1 METPPYSDCELGSA
15 RPKIA
20 AQKRQGLQITEAIR
34 REGKPVGFVRQIVE
48 NADGMRSHNHIAG
61 RVLLVALTLW
71 ALAMIIP
78 DFYRLYQPLG
88 SFGFYAN
95 NDGVITDVQ
104 GPFLQ
109 KADSPAFQAGL
120 RAGDRLDLDQMRCIP
135 ISTLRCASAMAAL
148 GGFRLVTNQRHSELV
163 MAAAPGRP
171 VREINLIAKQRPYS
185 GWVLVVLLL
194 DQIAAIL
201 VILAAGWLVWTRP
214 GIMTWGFFLYVI
226 WFNPGQSA
234 QYYAALQL
242 YSPIALLTQNL
253 AGAIAQGAGLV
264 GFIWFAFRAPTDETT
279 PRWHP
284 VERSLP
290 FIAVLLALLL
300 ASSYANLLGYPTE
313 MVTRA
318 GVASG
323 LVVAALG
330 FVILLARQHELPP
343 QDYQRLRWV
352 IWGCVIGLPA
362 LVFADAGT
370 TTTLL
375 DFLWPNYSPPEQLWG
390 LLYLVNGVLCL
401 LVSEAVR
408 RPYVVKVSIPLRR
421 VTILGLLLSLPILF
435 LHEGIDHVRE
445 GISEKVTL
453 PAWAWIGIAAVILFL
468 TSKIHDTAVHYL
480 DWLFNRSVAR
490 AGERLGEAVL
500 KSKSYG
506 EIDAHLVQG
515 VHNALGLASASIFR
529 EQDHVF
535 RRTAADHAWDDATR
549 VLDPKDSLLEHAHAH
564 RPYDVDPTAAARSQL
579 PNGLTRPILAVPV
592 GDRLRCLGLAL
603 YGPHATGNA
612 LSHEER
618 SMLADLADK
627 AASAFMQINDG
638 QLRRRIAALENE
650 LATIAAKLATV
661 SPRSATPFSAA
672 IETD

>member
-1 METPPYSDCELGSA
+1 
-15 RPKIA
+15 
-20 AQKRQGLQITEAIR
+20 
-34 REGKPVGFVRQIVE
+34 
-48 NADGMRSHNHIAG
+48 MRSYRHIAG
-61 RVLLVALTLW
+61 RALLVALTFW

-95 NDGVITDVQ
+95 NDGIITDVT
-104 GPFLQ
+104 GPFHKQ
-109 KADSPAFQAGL
+109 TNSPAFQAGL
-120 RAGDRLDLDQMRCIP
+120 RAGDKLDLEQMRCIP

-148 GGFRLVTNQRHSELV
+148 GGFRLVTNQRRAELV
-163 MAAAPGRP
+163 MAATPDRSARK
-171 VREINLIAKQRPYS
+171 IDIIAKQRPS
-185 GWVLVVLLL
+185 NGWVRAVLLL
-194 DQIAAIL
+194 DQLAAML
-201 VILAAGWLVWTRP
+201 VILAAAWLVWTRP

-234 QYYAALQL
+234 QYYALLQL

-253 AGAIAQGAGLV
+253 AGAIAQGVGLA
-264 GFIWFAFRAPTDETT
+264 GFIWFALRAPTDETT
-279 PRWHP
+279 SRWRP
-284 VERSLP
+284 FERSLP
-290 FIAVLLALLL
+290 VVALLL
-300 ASSYANLLGYPTE
+300 ILLLGLSYANLLGYPTE
-313 MVTRA
+313 MVTRV

-323 LVVAALG
+323 LVVAVCG
-330 FVILLARQHELPP
+330 FVILLARQRELPP

-352 IWGCVIGLPA
+352 IWGCLIGLPA

-370 TTTLL
+370 TTTFL
-375 DFLWPNYSPPEQLWG
+375 DFLWPGYSPPEQLWG

-421 VTILGLLLSLPILF
+421 VTILGLLLSLPVLF
-435 LHEGIDHVRE
+435 LHEGIDHIRE

-468 TSKIHDTAVHYL
+468 TSRIHETAVHYL
-480 DWLFNRSVAR
+480 DWFFNRSVAR
-490 AGERLGEAVL
+490 AGERLGDAVL

-506 EIDAHLVQG
+506 EIEAQLVQG

-529 EQDHVF
+529 KQGHVF
-535 RRTAADHAWDDATR
+535 QRTAADHAWDDATR
-549 VLDPKDSLLEHAHAH
+549 MLDPNDPLLEPARAH
-564 RPYDVDPTAAARSQL
+564 RPYDVDPAAATRHHL
-579 PNGLTRPILAVPV
+579 PDGLMRPILAVPV

-618 SMLADLADK
+618 SMLAELADK
-627 AASAFMQINDG
+627 AASAFMQINDD
-638 QLRRRIAALENE
+638 QLRSRIATLERE
-650 LATIAAKLATV
+650 LAELASV
-661 SPRSATPFSAA
+661 SPRSSMPFSAA
-672 IETD
+672 IETDG